1 MQCLVAPTLHETGG
15 YVLTAGVE
23 KPCMKI
29 RPAELE
35 DLEACLNIDHSYLT
49 DHVWQMEVREA
60 KAAVTVNFRTV
71 RLPRP
76 VHVKYPRNRESLM
89 AEWHR
94 RDCFL
99 VATVD
104 SNQQNQASS
113 IVGYLTMG
121 EHNWHKTG
129 WVADLVIAPI
139 QRRKGTAAA
148 LLHAAKDWA
157 REAGLRRLMVETQT
171 KNHPALC
178 FLERQGFSFC
188 GYNDRYYDN
197 QDIALFFSL
206 DLR

>member
-1 MQCLVAPTLHETGG
+1 
-15 YVLTAGVE
+15 
-23 KPCMKI
+23 MKI

-35 DLEACLNIDHSYLT
+35 DLEACLNLDHSYLS
-49 DHVWQMEVREA
+49 DHVWQMDVKEV

-89 AEWHR
+89 AEWLR

-104 SNQQNQASS
+104 PNQQNQASP

-121 EHNWHKTG
+121 EQE
-129 WVADLVIAPI
+129 VMAPG
-139 QRRKGTAAA
+139 QRRKGTATA
-148 LLHAAKDWA
+148 LLQAAKGWA